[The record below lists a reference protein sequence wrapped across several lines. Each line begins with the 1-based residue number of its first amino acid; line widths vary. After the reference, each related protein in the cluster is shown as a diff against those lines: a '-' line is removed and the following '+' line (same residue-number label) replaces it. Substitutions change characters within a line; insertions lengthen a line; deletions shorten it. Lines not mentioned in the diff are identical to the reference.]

1 MRTDIQSLEGRRAT
15 FIATFSKRDN
25 FMTKWGFRVK
35 VLLKHIKDVHF
46 KPLFDH
52 VSITDQSSLQQMS
65 LLKEGD
71 LIVFS
76 AVVREYQR
84 GYHGEDIDLRLKHP
98 ESVDYM
104 LYDIRDIAKQN
115 LDVRTKKIP
124 LDLGF
129 KKLMK
134 NKYISL
140 GLA

>member
-1 MRTDIQSLEGRRAT
+1 MRTDIQPLEGRRAT
-15 FIATFSKRDN
+15 FIATFSRRDN
-25 FMTKWGFRVK
+25 FRTKWGFRVK
-35 VLLKHIKDVHF
+35 ILLKHIKDVQS

-84 GYHGEDIDLRLKHP
+84 GYHGDDIDLRLKHP

-104 LYDIRDIAKQN
+104 LYDIRDIEKKN

-129 KKLMK
+129 KKLME
-134 NKYISL
+134 NKFISL
-140 GLA
+140 GVA